1 MPPKRRTDSPSSSST
16 DDSRDQPGAG
26 PRRSE
31 PREVVELRALREA
44 HPELAPAIDMQL
56 ALIDL
61 QRRVQS
67 RVPIPIHQL
76 SAVHL
81 ARHVA
86 EQRPALAFDEIPLD
100 WTEVRLMVRQ
110 TVEIL
115 GRFGSLD
122 PDSIVRLQALARE
135 PERFLTIVREWY
147 GAAPG
152 GATPG
157 AAPADPTGLL
167 DQVLTLA
174 MRPFLA
180 RCAQSLLPQLD
191 LRAWTTP
198 HCPLCGGEA
207 EFAAI
212 TSAADRLL
220 LCSRCTG
227 AWPYDPIACPYCRNS
242 NRARITSFESR
253 DGRYRLYGCDSC
265 RRYLKAFDGRRSTRG
280 ALLAVDTIATLPLDA
295 AAIQRGYKS

>member
-1 MPPKRRTDSPSSSST
+1 MI
-16 DDSRDQPGAG
+16 
-26 PRRSE
+26 
-31 PREVVELRALREA
+31 ELRALRGT
-44 HPELAPAIDMQL
+44 HPELASAIDMQL
-56 ALIDL
+56 ALIEL
-61 QRRVQS
+61 QRRIQS
-67 RVPIPIHQL
+67 RVPIPTHQL
-76 SAVHL
+76 DAARL

-86 EQRPALAFDEIPLD
+86 EQRSLLAFDEIPLD

-110 TVEIL
+110 TVDIL

-122 PDSIVRLQALARE
+122 QDGIVRLQALARE
-135 PERFLTIVREWY
+135 PDRFLTIVREWY
-147 GAAPG
+147 AGAPG
-152 GATPG
+152 GPTPG
-157 AAPADPTGLL
+157 TAPADPTGLL

-180 RCAQSLLPQLD
+180 RCAETLLPQLD
-191 LRAWTTP
+191 LHDWNAP

-212 TSAADRLL
+212 TPAADRLL

-227 AWPYDPIACPYCRNS
+227 AWRYDPVACPYCRNS
-242 NRARITSFESR
+242 DRTRITSFTSR
-253 DGRYRLYGCDSC
+253 DGQYRLYACDLC

-295 AAIQRGYKS
+295 AAMQRGYAS